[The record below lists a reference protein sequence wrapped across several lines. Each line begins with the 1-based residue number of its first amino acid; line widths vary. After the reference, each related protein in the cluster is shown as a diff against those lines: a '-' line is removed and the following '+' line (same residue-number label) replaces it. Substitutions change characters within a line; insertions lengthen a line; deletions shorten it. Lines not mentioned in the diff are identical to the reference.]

1 MQFGV
6 HVCAEEGGMK
16 TVSFTEFR
24 KQASNLFSEVENG
37 EKILIMR
44 HGKAIAEINPVAS
57 TSKSPSWKKGGLRLS
72 IKGAELSLAILE
84 ERERE
89 NVL

>member
-1 MQFGV
+1 
-6 HVCAEEGGMK
+6 MK

-24 KQASNLFSEVENG
+24 KNASTLFSDVENG
-37 EKILIMR
+37 EKLLIVR
-44 HGKAIAEINPVAS
+44 HGKAIAEINPVS
-57 TSKSPSWKKGGLRLS
+57 NESKTPSWKKQGLRLS
-72 IKGAELSLAILE
+72 IKGAELASAIIE